1 MNKEKIRITMSPT
14 LTNEFLQKKEPF
26 SLHLLIFIICTLII
40 AGICWICFGKMEVVV
55 KADGIVRPKENIST
69 ISNIVSG
76 KITKKLYKP
85 GQIIF
90 KDETLYLIDKNTFET
105 QLELYL
111 NKLTQLEN
119 TKKGLNY
126 LSKSIKQKQ
135 NMFPKNEE
143 INLEEFIVN
152 YKNYKIECQKL
163 ELVLTKSENDLKTE
177 NSLPENSTTKQKKQD
192 LKYQRDFAEIE
203 YKKYMNNFQEM
214 LLQSTKENQLEIE
227 EIKNAISQTQET
239 ISHTKITSPV
249 SGTIMEIS
257 SLNEGDFVLANQQVL
272 KIIPFTSEENRIE
285 LQVSSS
291 DIGKIKEG
299 YKIKYR
305 FPAFPYYDFKG
316 LTGTIKTINPDVSI
330 SESGSMYFTV
340 IGDVDTGTLK
350 NKQGESYFISSG
362 LSVQARII
370 QKEKR
375 IIEWLLE
382 KINIQF

>member
-69 ISNIVSG
+69 VSNIVSG

-85 GQIIF
+85 GQIVF
-90 KDETLYLIDKNTFET
+90 KDEVLYLIDKNTFEK
-105 QLELYL
+105 QLELYK
-111 NKLTQLEN
+111 NKLIQLEN
-119 TKKGLNY
+119 KNNGLKY
-126 LSKSIKQKQ
+126 LSESIKKNK
-135 NMFPKNEE
+135 NMFPKNET
-143 INLEEFIVN
+143 INLEEFILK
-152 YKNYKIECQKL
+152 YKNYQIECQKL
-163 ELVLTKSENDLKTE
+163 KIVLTKSEDDLKIE
-177 NSLPENSTTKQKKQD
+177 NSLPVNSTTKQKKVD

-203 YKKYMNNFQEM
+203 YNKYINNFQEN
-214 LLQSTKENQLEIE
+214 LLQSTQEIQLEIE
-227 EIKNAISQTQET
+227 EIINLITQTEET

-249 SGTIMEIS
+249 DGTVMEIS
-257 SLNEGDFVLANQQVL
+257 SLNEGDFILTNQQVL

-299 YKIKYR
+299 HKIKYR

-330 SESGSMYFTV
+330 SESGRMYFTV
-340 IGDVDTGTLK
+340 IGNVDTGTLK
-350 NKQGESYFISSG
+350 NKQGEAYFITPG

>member
-1 MNKEKIRITMSPT
+1 MNKEKLRITVSPT
-14 LTNEFLQKKEPF
+14 LTNEFLQQKEPF
-26 SLHLLIFIICTLII
+26 SFHLFIFIICSLIF